1 MSRGEFRSA
10 AGIRR
15 PRGRVVRAF
24 LRSGGAKR
32 GCCRRFFI
40 YYIYGAKNPTSIN
53 TMKIGIISAM
63 YEEFD
68 RLLQAVEV
76 SKKTVLGRREYIEG
90 RLFGRDVVLV
100 FSQWG
105 KTAAASTT
113 ANLINLFGIDRL
125 VFTGVAGGLDVRA
138 RIGDIVVAERLYH
151 HDVDASPFKPR
162 YFVPLV
168 GPDGIAADAETSQA
182 LAEAAQRFAGRI
194 DRYIAQ
200 EDIQAFSLQ
209 SVSVHRK
216 NIATGDQFVK
226 TAEVKDRITTDLP
239 DMFCVEME
247 GAAVAQVCWEHGVP
261 FAVMRTI
268 SDTADGDSPSDY
280 PKFLNRVAS
289 TYSFYIVKEFFAALS

>member
-1 MSRGEFRSA
+1 MVIDVHVHPTGYSLISQDPEERKFRDKVFQRKYDESKLPIA
-10 AGIRR
+10 MTGK
-15 PRGRVVRAF
+15 P
-24 LRSGGAKR
+24 SGGNS
-32 GCCRRFFI
+32 G
-40 YYIYGAKNPTSIN
+40 GGNS
-53 TMKIGIISAM
+53 
-63 YEEFD
+63 EEVTFTQMD
-68 RLLQAVEV
+68 
-76 SKKTVLGRREYIEG
+76 S
-90 RLFGRDVVLV
+90 
-100 FSQWG
+100 
-105 KTAAASTT
+105 
-113 ANLINLFGIDRL
+113 FGIDRL

>member
-1 MSRGEFRSA
+1 MLK
-10 AGIRR
+10 IR
-15 PRGRVVRAF
+15 PHPAFVHRVLVLPLCQNRNYKKD
-24 LRSGGAKR
+24 S
-32 GCCRRFFI
+32 
-40 YYIYGAKNPTSIN
+40 
-53 TMKIGIISAM
+53 MKTGIISAM

-76 SKKTVLGRREYIEG
+76 EKKTNLGRREYIEG
-90 RLFGRDVVLV
+90 KLFGHDVVLV

-113 ANLINLFGIDRL
+113 ANLINVFGIDRL
-125 VFTGVAGGLDVRA
+125 VFTGVAGGLDDHA

-168 GPDGIAADAETSQA
+168 GPDGIVADVRTSEL
-182 LAEAAQRFAGRI
+182 LAESARYFAARIGEYISREDMEEFALRNV
-194 DRYIAQ
+194 
-200 EDIQAFSLQ
+200 L
-209 SVSVHRK
+209 VHRK

-226 TAEVKDRITTDLP
+226 TDKVRERIMNDLP
-239 DMFCVEME
+239 DMYAVEME

-268 SDTADGDSPSDY
+268 SDTANGDAPDDY
-280 PKFLNRVAS
+280 PKFLSKVAS
-289 TYSFYIVKEFFAALS
+289 LYSFYIIKEFLDKK

>member
-1 MSRGEFRSA
+1 
-10 AGIRR
+10 
-15 PRGRVVRAF
+15 
-24 LRSGGAKR
+24 
-32 GCCRRFFI
+32 
-40 YYIYGAKNPTSIN
+40 
-53 TMKIGIISAM
+53 M

-68 RLLQAVEV
+68 RLLQAVDV
-76 SKKTVLGRREYIEG
+76 DKKTVLGRREYIEG
-90 RLFGRDVVLV
+90 RLFGQDVVLV

-113 ANLINLFGIDRL
+113 ANLINIFAIDLL
-125 VFTGVAGGLDVRA
+125 VFTGVAGGLDTRA

-168 GPDGIAADAETSQA
+168 GPDGIATDKATSQA
-182 LAEAAQRFAGRI
+182 LAEAARRFVQGI
-194 DRYIAQ
+194 EKYIGAQ
-200 EDIQAFSLQ
+200 DIETFSLQ
-209 SVSVHRK
+209 HVSVHCK

-226 TAEVKDRITTDLP
+226 TADVKDRITTDLP

-247 GAAVAQVCWEHGVP
+247 GAAVAQVCWEHEIP

-289 TYSFYIVKEFFAALS
+289 TYSFYIVKEFFATL